1 MELGGFALG
10 LDFEIETATC
20 ELSPEGSM
28 TAL

>member
-10 LDFEIETATC
+10 LDFEIEMAAC